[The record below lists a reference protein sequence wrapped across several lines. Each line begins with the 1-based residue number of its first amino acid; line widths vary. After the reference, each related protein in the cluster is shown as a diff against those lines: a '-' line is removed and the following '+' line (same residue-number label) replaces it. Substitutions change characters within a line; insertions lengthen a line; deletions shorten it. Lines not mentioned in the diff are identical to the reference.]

1 MKFHASPFS
10 VHTMYYKFYSEKNIV
25 HYLTSLSGVS
35 LALIAT
41 AFTYIM
47 TAAGAALVF
56 ICKKVNESAF
66 SLMMSS
72 AAGIMLASTFFS
84 LLLPAM
90 ETAADLSWLILSCG
104 FVAGGLLII
113 VTDILIG
120 KLHFFSDNQKK
131 RSSAVMCIAV
141 TMHNIPEG
149 LAVGVACGAV
159 IAGQSSTAI
168 AAIMLA
174 VGIGIQNFPEGM
186 CVAFPLRANGMGRG
200 KSFFIG
206 QLSGAV
212 EIVAGVVGAAAVSI
226 VSGILPWALSFS
238 AGAMMAVVC
247 SELIP
252 ESFANGKI
260 KATIGIIAGFT
271 LMMILDIAFG

>member
-1 MKFHASPFS
+1 
-10 VHTMYYKFYSEKNIV
+10 MYII
-25 HYLTSLSGVS
+25 TSLSGVL

-41 AFTYIM
+41 AFTYLM

-56 ICKKVNESAF
+56 ICKNINKSAF
-66 SLMMSS
+66 SIMMSS

-90 ETAADLSWLILSCG
+90 ESAANLSWLVLTVG
-104 FVAGGLLII
+104 FIAGGMLII
-113 VTDILIG
+113 FTDILIG
-120 KLHFFSDNQKK
+120 KFHFFSDNQKK

-159 IAGQSSTAI
+159 VAGETATAV

-186 CVAFPLRANGMGRG
+186 CVSFPLRANGMGRG

-212 EIVAGVVGAAAVSI
+212 EIVAGVAGAAAVS
-226 VSGILPWALSFS
+226 VASGILPWALAFS
-238 AGAMMAVVC
+238 AGAMLAVVC

-252 ESFANGKI
+252 ESFSNGKI
-260 KATIGIIAGFT
+260 QATIGIIAGFAI
-271 LMMILDIAFG
+271 MMILDIAFG

>member
-1 MKFHASPFS
+1 MAMRLLGEIQ
-10 VHTMYYKFYSEKNIV
+10 VNWI
-25 HYLTSLSGVS
+25 TSLSGAE
-35 LALIAT
+35 LALLAT
-41 AFTYIM
+41 AFTYLM

-56 ICKKVNESAF
+56 VCKNVNNSAF

-90 ETAADLSWLILSCG
+90 EQAADLSYVILSVG

-120 KLHFFSDNQKK
+120 KLNFFSDNAKK
-131 RSSAVMCIAV
+131 RSSVVMCIAV

-149 LAVGVACGAV
+149 LALGVACGAA
-159 IAGQSSTAI
+159 ISGDISSTV
-168 AAIMLA
+168 AALMLA
-174 VGIGIQNFPEGM
+174 VGIGIQNFPEGI

-200 KSFFIG
+200 KSFLIG
-206 QLSGAV
+206 QFSGAV
-212 EIVAGVVGAAAVSI
+212 EIVAGLIGAVAVSA
-226 VSGILPWALSFS
+226 VSGILPWALAFS
-238 AGAMMAVVC
+238 AGAMLAVVC
-247 SELIP
+247 SELVP
-252 ESFANGKI
+252 ESFAAGKI
-260 KATIGIIAGFT
+260 KATIGIIAGFA